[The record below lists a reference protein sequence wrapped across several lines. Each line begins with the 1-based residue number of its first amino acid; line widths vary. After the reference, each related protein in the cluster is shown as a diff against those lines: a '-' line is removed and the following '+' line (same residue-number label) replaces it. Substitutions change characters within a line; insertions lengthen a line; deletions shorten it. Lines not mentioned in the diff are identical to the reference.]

1 MGAVHGVTTGG
12 RHRARSTAP
21 TTPTTAR
28 TTGIGIG
35 KALRT
40 ARLLRRKTIEEASRE
55 TRMRREH
62 LVALEMERFD
72 VLSAD
77 VYVRGALRSYS
88 GYVGLDPNR
97 VLNVYTK
104 HFGPP
109 KAMLP
114 RPPGMPSD
122 DPATEPQPALFRSS
136 PTWAF
141 MIGVAL
147 LVLAVLAT
155 LGLLTW

>member
-1 MGAVHGVTTGG
+1 MGAVQGVTSGG
-12 RHRARSTAP
+12 RPPVRSTP
-21 TTPTTAR
+21 T
-28 TTGIGIG
+28 IGIG

-55 TRMRREH
+55 TRIRRGY
-62 LVALEMERFD
+62 LIALETERFD
-72 VLSAD
+72 LLSAD

-97 VLNVYTK
+97 VLKVYTK

-109 KAMLP
+109 QAMLP
-114 RPPGMPSD
+114 HPPGVSSA
-122 DPATEPQPALFRSS
+122 DPHAQPQPALFRSS

-155 LGLLTW
+155 LGLLSW

>member
-1 MGAVHGVTTGG
+1 MHGVTARGT
-12 RHRARSTAP
+12 RPARST
-21 TTPTTAR
+21 TPT
-28 TTGIGIG
+28 IGIG

-62 LVALEMERFD
+62 LVALETERFE

-97 VLNVYTK
+97 VLKVYSR

-109 KAMLP
+109 KPMLP
-114 RPPGMPSD
+114 PPPGMPSP
-122 DPATEPQPALFRSS
+122 DPSAQPQAALFRSS

-155 LGLLTW
+155 LGLLSW

>member
-1 MGAVHGVTTGG
+1 
-12 RHRARSTAP
+12 
-21 TTPTTAR
+21 
-28 TTGIGIG
+28 
-35 KALRT
+35 
-40 ARLLRRKTIEEASRE
+40 
-55 TRMRREH
+55 MRREH
-62 LVALEMERFD
+62 LVALETERFD
-72 VLSAD
+72 GLSGD

-97 VLNVYTK
+97 VLRVYTK
-104 HFGPP
+104 HYGPP

-114 RPPGMPSD
+114 PPPGIPSPD
-122 DPATEPQPALFRSS
+122 HSAQTQAELFRSS

-155 LGLLTW
+155 LGLLSW

>member
-1 MGAVHGVTTGG
+1 
-12 RHRARSTAP
+12 
-21 TTPTTAR
+21 
-28 TTGIGIG
+28 
-35 KALRT
+35 
-40 ARLLRRKTIEEASRE
+40 
-55 TRMRREH
+55 MRREH
-62 LVALEMERFD
+62 LVALEAERFD

-97 VLNVYTK
+97 VLKVYSR
-104 HFGPP
+104 HYGPP

-114 RPPGMPSD
+114 PPPGMPSP
-122 DPATEPQPALFRSS
+122 DPAAHAQAALFRSS

-155 LGLLTW
+155 LGFLSW

>member
-1 MGAVHGVTTGG
+1 VQNVSTGG
-12 RHRARSTAP
+12 MRRAPQHST
-21 TTPTTAR
+21 
-28 TTGIGIG
+28 GIG

-40 ARLLRRKTIEEASRE
+40 ARLLRRKTLEEASRE
-55 TRMRREH
+55 TRMRRGH
-62 LVALEMERFD
+62 LVALETERFEA
-72 VLSAD
+72 LPAD

-97 VLNVYTK
+97 VLKVYSK
-104 HFGPP
+104 QFGPP

-114 RPPGMPSD
+114 PPPGMPSAG
-122 DPATEPQPALFRSS
+122 PSGQSHAALFRSS

-155 LGLLTW
+155 LGLLSW

>member
-1 MGAVHGVTTGG
+1 MHGVATG
-12 RHRARSTAP
+12 RTRRTQV
-21 TTPTTAR
+21 TPT
-28 TTGIGIG
+28 IGIG

-40 ARLLRRKTIEEASRE
+40 ARLLRRKTIDEASRE
-55 TRMRREH
+55 TRIPRSY
-62 LVALEMERFD
+62 LVALEAERFD
-72 VLSAD
+72 LLSGD

-88 GYVGLDPNR
+88 TYVGLDPNR
-97 VLNVYTK
+97 VLRVYTK

-109 KAMLP
+109 RAMLP
-114 RPPGMPSD
+114 QPPGGPSAD
-122 DPATEPQPALFRSS
+122 PVTEPPATLFRSS

-155 LGLLTW
+155 LGLLSW

>member
-1 MGAVHGVTTGG
+1 
-12 RHRARSTAP
+12 
-21 TTPTTAR
+21 
-28 TTGIGIG
+28 
-35 KALRT
+35 
-40 ARLLRRKTIEEASRE
+40 
-55 TRMRREH
+55 MRREH
-62 LVALEMERFD
+62 LVALEAERFD

-88 GYVGLDPNR
+88 SYVGLDPNR

-114 RPPGMPSD
+114 PPPGMPSAY
-122 DPATEPQPALFRSS
+122 PPGQPQAMLFRSS
-136 PTWAF
+136 PTWTF

-155 LGLLTW
+155 LGLLSW

>member
-1 MGAVHGVTTGG
+1 
-12 RHRARSTAP
+12 
-21 TTPTTAR
+21 
-28 TTGIGIG
+28 
-35 KALRT
+35 
-40 ARLLRRKTIEEASRE
+40 
-55 TRMRREH
+55 MRRDH
-62 LVALEMERFD
+62 LVALEAERFD

-97 VLNVYTK
+97 VLRVYAK

-109 KAMLP
+109 KPMLP
-114 RPPGMPSD
+114 PPPGMPSA
-122 DPATEPQPALFRSS
+122 DPTGQPHAALFRSS

-155 LGLLTW
+155 LGLLSW

>member
-1 MGAVHGVTTGG
+1 MHGVTAGG
-12 RHRARSTAP
+12 THPARSS
-21 TTPTTAR
+21 TPT
-28 TTGIGIG
+28 IGIG

-62 LVALEMERFD
+62 LVALETERFD

-97 VLNVYTK
+97 VLKVYTR

-109 KAMLP
+109 KPMLP
-114 RPPGMPSD
+114 PPPGIPTD
-122 DPATEPQPALFRSS
+122 NPAAEPHAVLFRSS

-155 LGLLTW
+155 LGLLSW